1 MRYLVRYLS
10 LVVLLLCTSCTVR
23 EQKSRSQQP
32 VQCEVLTVQSVAS
45 LSTYSYLATVQEQTN
60 IPLSLPYGG
69 TVTEVCVRP
78 NAKVRKGDVLL
89 RVDDTNARQAL
100 ATARAAFAQ
109 AEDAMNRT
117 KPLHEKGLIS
127 DVQMVELQTKFN
139 QAQAACVAANR
150 QVQQCVLTAP
160 LNGIAAFDA
169 LHVGQHIVP
178 EVPVITLLDLS
189 GFTVL
194 AYVPEAEVAALHTG
208 DSARLDIPA
217 LQAVGLQAC
226 LIRIGMQA
234 NVLTH
239 SYPVEATISN
249 PPAGLLPGMVGTLSI
264 VRTGQSAVVIP
275 QHCITLLPEGPAVWT
290 VGEDSR
296 AERRQITL
304 GAYHASG
311 VEVTAGLHNGDRVV
325 VAGYQKLYHNAVV
338 ESK

>member
-23 EQKSRSQQP
+23 EQKSRLQQP

-69 TVTEVCVRP
+69 MVTEVCVRP

-109 AEDAMNRT
+109 AEDAMSRT

-226 LIRIGMQA
+226 LTRIGMQA

-239 SYPVEATISN
+239 SYPVEAAIGN

-275 QHCITLLPEGPAVWT
+275 
-290 VGEDSR
+290 
-296 AERRQITL
+296 
-304 GAYHASG
+304 
-311 VEVTAGLHNGDRVV
+311 
-325 VAGYQKLYHNAVV
+325 
-338 ESK
+338 